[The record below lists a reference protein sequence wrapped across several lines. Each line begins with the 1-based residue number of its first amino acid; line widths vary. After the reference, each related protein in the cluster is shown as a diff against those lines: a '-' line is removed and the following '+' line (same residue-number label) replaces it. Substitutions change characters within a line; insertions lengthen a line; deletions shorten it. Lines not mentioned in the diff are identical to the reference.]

1 MTGKEKQSIAQQL
14 AAYCAQKGSQN
25 KAARSLRGVSPGTVS
40 QMLSGN
46 WDLIS
51 DEMWR
56 NVASQTGRGAGE
68 WSVTKTRAWRRMT
81 SVLEDARCGSMVF
94 AVIGDAGCGKT
105 EAVRGYTSSH
115 ADVYHLCCSEFW
127 NRRHFMA
134 ELLRSLGAESG
145 GTVTEMM
152 ADAVQILKRKE
163 RPLVILDEADKL
175 SDQVL
180 YFFISLYNAL
190 EDRCGIVLTATDYL
204 EKRIRRGVR
213 SSRKGYRE
221 IYSRVGRKFIALPLP
236 DSTDIREVCEANG
249 VTDSRTIR
257 RITDECDNDLRRVRR
272 LVYAVKLD
280 GGDGEGDQ

>member
-1 MTGKEKQSIAQQL
+1 MTQKEKQSIAQQL
-14 AAYCAQKGSQN
+14 GEYCAQKGSQN
-25 KAARSLRGVSPGTVS
+25 KAARSLRGVSPGTIS

-46 WDLIS
+46 WELIS

-56 NVASQTGRGAGE
+56 NVASQTGHEASG
-68 WSVTKTRAWRRMT
+68 WSVVETRAWRRMT
-81 SVLEDARCGSMVF
+81 SVLEDARSGSMVF
-94 AVIGDAGCGKT
+94 AVIGDAGTGKT

-115 ADVYHLCCSEFW
+115 TGVYHLCCSEFW

-163 RPLVILDEADKL
+163 RPLLILDEADKL

-190 EDRCGIVLTATDYL
+190 EDRCGIVLTATDSS
-204 EKRIRRGVR
+204 RRESAAECAPPARDTVR
-213 SSRKGYRE
+213 STHVWAASSLPCPCRTAPT
-221 IYSRVGRKFIALPLP
+221 SGR
-236 DSTDIREVCEANG
+236 C
-249 VTDSRTIR
+249 
-257 RITDECDNDLRRVRR
+257 VRR
-272 LVYAVKLD
+272 T
-280 GGDGEGDQ
+280 G